1 MMTNNS
7 NYQHIMANNLIQ
19 QVHTDVVQFL
29 SGESVLFSNESDLQ
43 LRLSCYLKHSGHYD
57 RVEVEYYVP
66 FQELQRLNPS
76 LTTANFPWDSDLY
89 IDIVVEKD
97 GQFVPIELKYP
108 TKDIWG
114 AFTRFGVAVT
124 AKVPMLKNQGAQDI
138 VRYNYWKDVRRIEAL
153 HGAYPDTI
161 DGGLA
166 VMVPNDP
173 SYQNNPTSAN
183 VGYAHFSIKDKRAI
197 NQLQD
202 RNMSWQNGVS
212 VATGHPAFQID
223 GSYKLDWKPMPK
235 MSGFRYLVLDV

>member
-1 MMTNNS
+1 
-7 NYQHIMANNLIQ
+7 MANNLLQ

-29 SGESVLFSNESDLQ
+29 SGENVLFSNESDLQ
-43 LRLSCYLKHSGHYD
+43 LRLSCYLKLSGHYD

-66 FQELQRLNPS
+66 FQELQRLDPS
-76 LTTANFPWDSDLY
+76 LTTANLPWDSDLY

-153 HGAYPDTI
+153 RQAYAATI
-161 DGGLA
+161 AGGLA
-166 VMVPNDP
+166 VMVTNDP
-173 SYQNNPTSAN
+173 SYQKSPTSGS
-183 VGYAHFSIKDKRAI
+183 VGYGPFCIEDGRVVKQPQNCD
-197 NQLQD
+197 
-202 RNMSWQNGVS
+202 MSWQNGVS
-212 VATGHPAFQID
+212 VAKDHPNFQIF
-223 GSYKLDWKPMPK
+223 GNYSIKWQSMPK
-235 MSGFRYLVLDV
+235 MKGFSYIIL

>member
-1 MMTNNS
+1 
-7 NYQHIMANNLIQ
+7 MANNLIQ

-66 FQELQRLNPS
+66 LQELQRLNAK
-76 LTTANFPWDSDLY
+76 TKNFPWDSDLY

-97 GQFVPIELKYP
+97 GRFVPIELKYP
-108 TKDIWG
+108 TKDIKG
-114 AFTRFGVAVT
+114 SFSRFGVAVT

-153 HGAYPDTI
+153 RQAYAATI
-161 DGGLA
+161 VGGLA
-166 VMVPNDP
+166 VMATNDP

-183 VGYAHFSIKDKRAI
+183 VGYAHFSIKDGRVI

-212 VATGHPAFQID
+212 VATGHHAFQID
-223 GSYKLDWKPMPK
+223 GSYSIHWQPMSK
-235 MSGFRYLVLDV
+235 MPGFWYLILDV

>member
-1 MMTNNS
+1 MMTNS
-7 NYQHIMANNLIQ
+7 NHQHIMANNLIQ

-43 LRLSCYLKHSGHYD
+43 LRLNCCLKLSGHYD

-66 FQELQRLNPS
+66 LQELKRLNPS

-108 TKDIWG
+108 TKDIKG
-114 AFTRFGVAVT
+114 SFSRFSVAVS
-124 AKVPMLKNQGAQDI
+124 AQVPMLKNQGAQDI

-166 VMVPNDP
+166 VMVTNDP

-183 VGYAHFSIKDKRAI
+183 VGYAHFSTKDGRVI

-235 MSGFRYLVLDV
+235 MSGFWYLVLDV